1 MTVKLKDNKEEVLFR
16 MQSRIKMVNRDLLT
30 DIRRNAN
37 PNTPL
42 KDDFLRRNVL
52 QTVSGKKGI
61 IVWRE
66 PYAQY
71 QERGERADGT
81 RVIKHY
87 TTPGTGKDFAKNA
100 VKKVITSKNIVAKFQ
115 KFQ

>member
-1 MTVKLKDNKEEVLFR
+1 
-16 MQSRIKMVNRDLLT
+16 MVNRELLS

-37 PNTPL
+37 SKTPL
-42 KDDFLRRNVL
+42 KDDFLRRNVKS
-52 QTVSGKKGI
+52 TISGKQGI
-61 IVWRE
+61 IIWRE

-81 RVIKHY
+81 HVVKHY
-87 TTPGTGKDFAKNA
+87 TTPGTGKGFAKNA
-100 VKKVITSKNIVAKFQ
+100 VEKAITSKNIVAKFR